1 MQIKG
6 LRPKFGL
13 RTKYD
18 LIIKSPSRS
27 INILLI
33 YYPPNATLE
42 CVLSDIS
49 SAVNSVFCMGT
60 DISAMVRPIDL
71 KVCVMVDGG
80 DIFRGLQMRGQKRG
94 SSGTFL
100 ASQTDFCH
108 LTANISKTVSHRVRC
123 HLLLYFKCFIIIIY
137 LLFIYL
143 CIIIKRLTLR

>member
-108 LTANISKTVSHRVRC
+108 LTANISKTVVAGLGVIYYYILNV
-123 HLLLYFKCFIIIIY
+123 LLLSFIY
-137 LLFIYL
+137 YLFIYL
-143 CIIIKRLTLR
+143 FMYYY